1 MRVLLLLRGSP
12 GCGKTTWIQQNGL
25 TNYAVS
31 ADDIRMM
38 CTAPAMF
45 PDGSVKIAM
54 DSDKFVWDMLFK
66 VVENRM
72 RRGDFTVIDATNS
85 KTAEMNRYKK
95 LCQDYRYRIYCVDF
109 TSVPIEIAKQQ
120 NAQRPAY
127 KVVPEAAIDKMYS
140 RFETQKI
147 PAGITVLQPNELNK
161 VWRRKLDMSGYKKNP
176 CHWRCA
182 WMLYGAAF
190 LF

>member
-25 TNYAVS
+25 SDYAVS

-66 VVENRM
+66 VVENRL
-72 RRGDFTVIDATNS
+72 RRGDFSVIDATNS
-85 KTAEMNRYKK
+85 
-95 LCQDYRYRIYCVDF
+95 
-109 TSVPIEIAKQQ
+109 
-120 NAQRPAY
+120 
-127 KVVPEAAIDKMYS
+127 
-140 RFETQKI
+140 
-147 PAGITVLQPNELNK
+147 
-161 VWRRKLDMSGYKKNP
+161 
-176 CHWRCA
+176 
-182 WMLYGAAF
+182 
-190 LF
+190 

>member
-109 TSVPIEIAKQQ
+109 KFYGWCRKKYQLCKDSGREYDGPKDICGLRSEFYMTCNEQ
-120 NAQRPAY
+120 
-127 KVVPEAAIDKMYS
+127 E
-140 RFETQKI
+140 ETI
-147 PAGITVLQPNELNK
+147 
-161 VWRRKLDMSGYKKNP
+161 
-176 CHWRCA
+176 
-182 WMLYGAAF
+182 
-190 LF
+190 